1 MKYAIVFICIV
12 CLFGVGV
19 LVWRIARP
27 TPHSERGSTM
37 TLQTLV
43 ESWKTSGAYNSVE
56 DPATEADIK
65 KVEATIGAQLP
76 TSLREVY
83 QLFDGGW
90 MWDLDFYQLDLN
102 EHGFG
107 LVNANEKYIEWGW
120 HIPKEIRLFAR
131 MGGSSVFGIWLP
143 ETDNPIYNH
152 PIIEVGTIFEGGCM
166 GVAGT
171 NLISFLRGWS
181 AYHLMEHEID
191 ALNAVEEGESANRLI
206 QIQMALSMLQVP
218 QHLLR
223 EPFYEDYEERFG
235 SDPMSDWSVDHH
247 FSQLRKW
254 ADPQLPDPYGRSYN
268 QEYTIADLKRIFGES
283 K

>member
-1 MKYAIVFICIV
+1 
-12 CLFGVGV
+12 
-19 LVWRIARP
+19 
-27 TPHSERGSTM
+27 M

-43 ESWKTSGAYNSVE
+43 ESWKTSGAHNSVE

-65 KVEATIGAQLP
+65 KAEATIGAQLP

-206 QIQMALSMLQVP
+206 QIQTALSMLQVP

-235 SDPMSDWSVDHH
+235 SDPMSNWSVDHH

-254 ADPQLPDPYGRSYN
+254 ADPQLPDPYGDSYN